1 MAEQLQQMQAMMTQ
15 MLEAQKNYYEKKLA
29 EKSTKR
35 QKTTFEKV
43 PELKKKEDFLTWRD
57 KLLTSLKSA
66 GLEAHILTGVPEPA
80 DDDEKR
86 QWRYDRIDV
95 DNLIQSTIADIN
107 VWTLL
112 RGQGWKVTDQDPK
125 STFDHLTQHFDK
137 YTHKATYDIAR
148 EFFNIRRG
156 DYDKFT
162 TFQIRLNY
170 LYQRINETDYKMQES
185 AATLNAIQAI
195 SDAYPDL
202 YTRSMTNLRN
212 NKLSWADLML
222 EFNELASQEATQ
234 PALSNV
240 KYGKDKT
247 KKVEGDATS
256 SSSNTRSTSM
266 TNKNNERQNSWKS
279 KNQRVD
285 CKECDKDI
293 YTGQAHCGGCGFHYP
308 KALICWWCNPEQ
320 APENWPKRDSALK
333 AKATKTSSS
342 TSTSLTKSSSASSS
356 TTGPLHQQ
364 SGLRMKNDGV
374 RWDQDNDTLYHK
386 GTGSL
391 LMELYDYRGVPAVRD
406 ALPTSTNR
414 GNQPKPEM
422 ASVPYRKMHRR
433 LMHAGKSVVEE
444 ACRRAGIE
452 LTAKQDHFCEGC
464 TMGKMT
470 DELGKS
476 APIQGDN
483 PLDFIRVDTVTHEKP
498 GALGYKYSVHIIDID
513 TNFHWVKYTSTK
525 GQIFDLLKDWV
536 VMVHTQTGRWVKMI
550 GIDGGTEFGQSPI
563 PFVDDKFKRW
573 AREKG
578 IVVLQ
583 TPPHTPWMNGKVERA
598 AREVLDKTRAT
609 MIAYQIPEHLWTFV
623 MESVVQVKN
632 VLPTNANTGNRCP
645 QEAFA
650 KGVGMPKSTWT
661 PHITHFRAY
670 FCEAYYYV
678 KPKYR
683 VQSDKFAAR
692 AEKGRLI
699 GYADLH
705 GKIYWIWN
713 PKTGKIIRASAVKFN
728 EGPDFVPDED
738 VGTDVEYEAVFT
750 DTTTQEEEEAV
761 VEKQD
766 WVTITHPD
774 QTTTT
779 TISLQ
784 GGDSTATENE
794 LPAIEN
800 EPQQSDETTEMQK
813 EKHVAQLPTPEATPE
828 PTLDAEDRM
837 EIGRDLPVPINH
849 LSPGIGNLV
858 TDEPGTVA
866 PTTLSTR
873 PRRQKA
879 KYGTGTEEGYYAK
892 LSRGELP
899 GQSFYA
905 AHLDIPEPD
914 EPTIGMALSSVKVEN
929 DIAQYLQP
937 QIPKNHR
944 QAKRLENYKDYWL
957 KAMLKQDASL
967 RDKEVYELIPKR
979 PGMTILPSK
988 WVFDE
993 KMNPSTGTTDPR
1005 ARWVV
1010 CGNFDKDSWN
1020 SEDVFAA
1027 VVNSVSVR
1035 TFLAVVAVRDLEC
1048 LQYDFI
1054 TAFLNTPIPKGIDYY
1069 VEPPEG
1075 LDIPPDMVCRLRKA
1089 LYGLRKS
1096 PQYWFNTVKPL
1107 LEERG
1112 FKALETDACLFRHKR
1127 YDILLVLYVDD
1138 LLIAAP
1144 STAMIHTVR
1153 DEIIK
1158 QFELKELGPVKRF
1171 LGFDIVRDRK
1181 QKKIFVS
1188 QESYTRALL
1197 AKREMSDCHPTPTP
1211 WPSKMELPATWE
1223 PVMKRQKAYIKDTG
1237 SLNWLACG
1245 TRPDIAYTV
1254 SRLAEANAGPSQA
1267 HLDLLKHV
1275 FRYLKGTTDLG
1286 IEFGGDEI
1294 SCDDMRMMAFA
1305 DASLADRL
1313 PSRQSTGGHSVFLA
1327 GAPVLWK
1334 SKKQTFVALS
1344 TTEAEFTNLTPTA
1357 LSTMWVSQILKD
1369 CGIPQKIPTVI
1380 FTDSNNA
1387 YKTVLNPMNRAR
1399 TRTIDIRYKW
1409 IIEKVQKG
1417 ELSVNH
1423 LPGAQM
1429 PADGLTKPLSKE
1441 KHAAFVGMMG
1451 MRAKKIP
1458 WAK

>member
-1 MAEQLQQMQAMMTQ
+1 
-15 MLEAQKNYYEKKLA
+15 
-29 EKSTKR
+29 
-35 QKTTFEKV
+35 
-43 PELKKKEDFLTWRD
+43 
-57 KLLTSLKSA
+57 
-66 GLEAHILTGVPEPA
+66 
-80 DDDEKR
+80 
-86 QWRYDRIDV
+86 
-95 DNLIQSTIADIN
+95 
-107 VWTLL
+107 
-112 RGQGWKVTDQDPK
+112 
-125 STFDHLTQHFDK
+125 
-137 YTHKATYDIAR
+137 
-148 EFFNIRRG
+148 
-156 DYDKFT
+156 
-162 TFQIRLNY
+162 
-170 LYQRINETDYKMQES
+170 
-185 AATLNAIQAI
+185 
-195 SDAYPDL
+195 
-202 YTRSMTNLRN
+202 
-212 NKLSWADLML
+212 
-222 EFNELASQEATQ
+222 
-234 PALSNV
+234 
-240 KYGKDKT
+240 
-247 KKVEGDATS
+247 
-256 SSSNTRSTSM
+256 
-266 TNKNNERQNSWKS
+266 
-279 KNQRVD
+279 
-285 CKECDKDI
+285 
-293 YTGQAHCGGCGFHYP
+293 
-308 KALICWWCNPEQ
+308 
-320 APENWPKRDSALK
+320 
-333 AKATKTSSS
+333 
-342 TSTSLTKSSSASSS
+342 
-356 TTGPLHQQ
+356 
-364 SGLRMKNDGV
+364 
-374 RWDQDNDTLYHK
+374 
-386 GTGSL
+386 
-391 LMELYDYRGVPAVRD
+391 
-406 ALPTSTNR
+406 
-414 GNQPKPEM
+414 
-422 ASVPYRKMHRR
+422 
-433 LMHAGKSVVEE
+433 
-444 ACRRAGIE
+444 
-452 LTAKQDHFCEGC
+452 
-464 TMGKMT
+464 MT

-536 VMVHTQTGRWVKMI
+536 VMVHTQTGAHKRPLRKVSAC
-550 GIDGGTEFGQSPI
+550 QSRHGRHTSPTFE
-563 PFVDDKFKRW
+563 PTF
-573 AREKG
+573 ARR
-578 IVVLQ
+578 I
-583 TPPHTPWMNGKVERA
+583 TT
-598 AREVLDKTRAT
+598 
-609 MIAYQIPEHLWTFV
+609 
-623 MESVVQVKN
+623 S
-632 VLPTNANTGNRCP
+632 NR
-645 QEAFA
+645 
-650 KGVGMPKSTWT
+650 T
-661 PHITHFRAY
+661 
-670 FCEAYYYV
+670 
-678 KPKYR
+678 YR

-705 GKIYWIWN
+705 RQNILDLG
-713 PKTGKIIRASAVKFN
+713 IRRPGRSFAPAQSSSTK
-728 EGPDFVPDED
+728 GPDFVPDED

-967 RDKEVYELIPKR
+967 RDKRSLRIDSE
-979 PGMTILPSK
+979 T
-988 WVFDE
+988 
-993 KMNPSTGTTDPR
+993 PR
-1005 ARWVV
+1005 H
-1010 CGNFDKDSWN
+1010 DD
-1020 SEDVFAA
+1020 FA
-1027 VVNSVSVR
+1027 
-1035 TFLAVVAVRDLEC
+1035 E
-1048 LQYDFI
+1048 QM
-1054 TAFLNTPIPKGIDYY
+1054 AFLNTPIPKGIDYY

-1075 LDIPPDMVCRLRKA
+1075 LDIPPDM
-1089 LYGLRKS
+1089 
-1096 PQYWFNTVKPL
+1096 
-1107 LEERG
+1107 
-1112 FKALETDACLFRHKR
+1112 ALETDACLFRHKR

>member
-57 KLLTSLKSA
+57 KLLT
-66 GLEAHILTGVPEPA
+66 
-80 DDDEKR
+80 
-86 QWRYDRIDV
+86 
-95 DNLIQSTIADIN
+95 TIADIN

-247 KKVEGDATS
+247 KRAEGDATS

-293 YTGQAHCGGCGFHYP
+293 YTGQEHCGGCGFHYP
-308 KALICWWCNPEQ
+308 KASICWWCNPEQ

-364 SGLRMKNDGV
+364 SG
-374 RWDQDNDTLYHK
+374 
-386 GTGSL
+386 SL
-391 LMELYDYRGVPAVRD
+391 MMELYDYRGVPAVRD

-536 VMVHTQTGRWVKMI
+536 VMVHTQTGVSWVKMI

-632 VLPTNANTGNRCP
+632 VLPYECEYGQQVPTRGLCERPGRSFAPAQSSSTN
-645 QEAFA
+645 
-650 KGVGMPKSTWT
+650 
-661 PHITHFRAY
+661 
-670 FCEAYYYV
+670 
-678 KPKYR
+678 
-683 VQSDKFAAR
+683 
-692 AEKGRLI
+692 
-699 GYADLH
+699 
-705 GKIYWIWN
+705 
-713 PKTGKIIRASAVKFN
+713 
-728 EGPDFVPDED
+728 GPDFVPDED

-957 KAMLKQDASL
+957 KA
-967 RDKEVYELIPKR
+967 I
-979 PGMTILPSK
+979 
-988 WVFDE
+988 
-993 KMNPSTGTTDPR
+993 
-1005 ARWVV
+1005 
-1010 CGNFDKDSWN
+1010 
-1020 SEDVFAA
+1020 EDVFAA
-1027 VVNSVSVR
+1027 VVNSVSR
-1035 TFLAVVAVRDLEC
+1035 
-1048 LQYDFI
+1048 
-1054 TAFLNTPIPKGIDYY
+1054 FLNTPIPKGIDYY

-1387 YKTVLNPMNRAR
+1387 YRTVLNPMNRAR
-1399 TRTIDIRYKW
+1399 TRTIDINYKW